1 LILPTQTP
9 GAASSSRLIKE
20 ATTLGCL
27 PLLSR
32 LEAGYHEKREFCY
45 GDHFLPLQM
54 AESLPREEQLRLI
67 QELAQHA
74 EDSAEGKTSVLE
86 LCGLGQEIWQQLDAQ
101 QYVRAAWN
109 G

>member
-1 LILPTQTP
+1 M
-9 GAASSSRLIKE
+9 RKE
-20 ATTLGCL
+20 SFAMATI
-27 PLLSR
+27 SY
-32 LEAGYHEKREFCY
+32 ENA
-45 GDHFLPLQM
+45 LQM

-101 QYVRAAWN
+101 EYVNGERASWN

>member
-1 LILPTQTP
+1 M
-9 GAASSSRLIKE
+9 RKE
-20 ATTLGCL
+20 SFAMATI
-27 PLLSR
+27 SY
-32 LEAGYHEKREFCY
+32 ENA
-45 GDHFLPLQM
+45 LQM